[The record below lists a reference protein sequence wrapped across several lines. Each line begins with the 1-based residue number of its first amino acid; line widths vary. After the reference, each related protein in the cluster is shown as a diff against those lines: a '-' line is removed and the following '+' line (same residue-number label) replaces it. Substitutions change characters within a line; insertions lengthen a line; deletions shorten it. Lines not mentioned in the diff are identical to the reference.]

1 MEAENALKI
10 AEEFVKMII
19 KIVQKENPQLKF
31 NF

>member
-19 KIVQKENPQLKF
+19 EIVQKENPQLKF